1 MSSKSCARLK
11 IISSCC
17 WSSCSVKPII
27 AQTPSFGQKNV
38 YCVIPQYILG
48 PPPPPV
54 YFSGIFPPPLLL
66 CCLLFVPFYQCSDQV
81 ISASPY
87 I

>member
-11 IISSCC
+11 IISSYC
-17 WSSCSVKPII
+17 WSSCSVKPTI

-48 PPPPPV
+48 PPPPQYIFLTFSLLHYYCAV
-54 YFSGIFPPPLLL
+54 YY
-66 CCLLFVPFYQCSDQV
+66 LFHFTNVL
-81 ISASPY
+81 IK
-87 I
+87 